1 MFEKCTEEIN
11 RKQRKERFQQ
21 RKLELL
27 ILFRD
32 SLERRISATN
42 ATISTLEQQIERNQ
56 STDANE

>member
-1 MFEKCTEEIN
+1 MFEKCTDEIN